1 MLHAIIA
8 SEAKKRGWE
17 NYWLRDFEAVVKPS
31 EKTKTINSD
40 TDAFAVAYHLQ
51 VKVLTD
57 DFGVLPINLPTSDS
71 SPSIAANLLAVLD
84 GNPYT
89 VYDCQFVPEY
99 SGKYGV
105 YTSPRHTVFSSA
117 ILEYKQGYYTVLRYV
132 VVTNSNPTT

>member
-17 NYWLRDFEAVVKPS
+17 NYWLRDFEAIVKPS
-31 EKTKTINSD
+31 KTTETVNSD

-57 DFGVLPINLPTSDS
+57 YLDVLPINMPTADS
-71 SPSIAANLLAVLD
+71 SGSTDANQLAVLD
-84 GNPYT
+84 GNAYT
-89 VYDCQFVPEY
+89 VYDCQFLPEY

-105 YTSPRHTVFSSA
+105 FISARHTVFSSA

-132 VVTNSNPTT
+132 VVTKSNPT

>member
-31 EKTKTINSD
+31 KTTETINSD
-40 TDAFAVAYHLQ
+40 VNAFAVAYHLQ

-57 DFGVLPINLPTSDS
+57 DLDVLPTNMPTSDS
-71 SPSIAANLLAVLD
+71 SLGIDANQLAVLD
-84 GNPYT
+84 GNAYT
-89 VYDCQFVPEY
+89 VYDCQFLPEY

-105 YTSPRHTVFSSA
+105 FVSTRHTVFSSA

-132 VVTNSNPTT
+132 VVSKSNPTT